1 MKFCNRDAYRNYCYV
16 LCQKNVGFYFNSSWN
31 GSTNSCISCTN
42 TFKFEIMFDDTY
54 KTVQHESEGYYREKG
69 SKFIAKL
76 FPVESEAEIKNK
88 LSDLRKQYHDARHH
102 CYAYILG
109 ADKLTYRINDDGEP
123 SGTAG
128 RPIYG
133 QLLSNDITNVLV
145 VVIRYFGGT
154 KLGVSG
160 LINAYKTATKD
171 AIERNIIIEK
181 FIQEKYQIHFPH
193 EAMNQVMR
201 ILKRDSVEILN
212 HEFQDSNIITF
223 QVRKSEADE
232 IISQLKKIDN
242 LSVKF

>member
-1 MKFCNRDAYRNYCYV
+1 
-16 LCQKNVGFYFNSSWN
+16 
-31 GSTNSCISCTN
+31 
-42 TFKFEIMFDDTY
+42 
-54 KTVQHESEGYYREKG
+54 
-69 SKFIAKL
+69 
-76 FPVESEAEIKNK
+76 
-88 LSDLRKQYHDARHH
+88 
-102 CYAYILG
+102 
-109 ADKLTYRINDDGEP
+109 
-123 SGTAG
+123 
-128 RPIYG
+128 
-133 QLLSNDITNVLV
+133 VLV

-171 AIERNIIIEK
+171 AIEKNIIIEK